1 MSIRSVWWR
10 GIFAALTV
18 GLCLAGAVLYRQ
30 NERAEPSGAPPPN
43 VLLISIDTLRPD
55 HLGCY
60 GYHRDTS
67 PRIDRLAAE
76 SVLFENHISSTS
88 WTLPAHAALFTSLP
102 DSVHGCTD
110 TDKTLPRKLIT
121 LAERFAAADYQTAGF
136 FSGPYLHPAFG
147 LDQGFDHY
155 ENCTSYAKALDAQPV
170 DQWSMDHQIMRA
182 SHRDMTNPTVYGA
195 VKKWLDE
202 REPGKFFMFVHMW
215 DAHFDFIPP
224 PPYDTM
230 FDPGY
235 TGTVTGTDFFFD
247 PNINADMPPRDLQH
261 LIALYDGEIR
271 WTDYYVGRIIDDLA
285 RSGLLEQT
293 VVVITSDHG
302 TEFFEHGF
310 KAHRMTLFDEVIRIP
325 LLIRYPPLIP
335 KGVRIRAQTRIID
348 LAPTLLELA
357 GLPPATEFMGHS
369 LVSVAR
375 KKTVD
380 FDNLGISELFS
391 VGRAMRSIRTREWK
405 LTDDMVQKQ
414 RYYIDLIVDPD
425 EHYPRPAHATEY
437 GQKLLDRYK
446 TVNHTLD
453 VWRSRVFSDPDQPD
467 LPEEVLKQLESL
479 GYIERD

>member
-1 MSIRSVWWR
+1 MYDPNKIEVVSISK
-10 GIFAALTV
+10 
-18 GLCLAGAVLYRQ
+18 AGAIFSLWTQ
-30 NERAEPSGAPPPN
+30 DPSFSNAVG
-43 VLLISIDTLRPD
+43 
-55 HLGCY
+55 
-60 GYHRDTS
+60 
-67 PRIDRLAAE
+67 
-76 SVLFENHISSTS
+76 SVTFGGG
-88 WTLPAHAALFTSLP
+88 LP
-102 DSVHGCTD
+102 
-110 TDKTLPRKLIT
+110 
-121 LAERFAAADYQTAGF
+121 
-136 FSGPYLHPAFG
+136 
-147 LDQGFDHY
+147 
-155 ENCTSYAKALDAQPV
+155 
-170 DQWSMDHQIMRA
+170 
-182 SHRDMTNPTVYGA
+182 
-195 VKKWLDE
+195 
-202 REPGKFFMFVHMW
+202 
-215 DAHFDFIPP
+215 
-224 PPYDTM
+224 
-230 FDPGY
+230 DPGY